1 MKNTIVCLLLVLY
14 GMTAKAQDFSKKRS
28 EMAHKVVYDSL
39 VKSSL
44 ALFASSSIKD
54 ARETAKYIK
63 DRSVAGVPNSLAIY
77 PIRSA
82 EKSTDVIVVPILLD
96 PILGDDRK
104 IVNRWSW
111 TNVQH
116 VPSSVYLQSE
126 RAVLFAYP
134 FSSDVFWNTMP
145 FFLASFDAWRH
156 SYDAYSKKEQAEKE
170 MLRQDLFL
178 KVVREYYGPAFT
190 QSLNVCVDEMYK
202 ETLRRNENPRNYFMD
217 STYISSLLSFGG
229 APSGKEEIQFRTEY
243 LYRSAC
249 FMQIER
255 VCAEKEWMKRKS
267 LFIRE
272 RTRYLRRHF

>member
-14 GMTAKAQDFSKKRS
+14 GMTTKAQDFTRKRS

-39 VKSSL
+39 VKSSRL
-44 ALFASSSIKD
+44 LFAESSVKD
-54 ARETAKYIK
+54 ARDAVKYIQT
-63 DRSVAGVPNSLAIY
+63 RSVAGVPNSLAIY
-77 PIRSA
+77 PIKHA
-82 EKSTDVIVVPILLD
+82 EKSTDVIVVPILSD
-96 PILGDDRK
+96 PVLGDDRK

-111 TNVQH
+111 TNVQR
-116 VPSSVYLQSE
+116 VPSAVYLQSE

-134 FSSDVFWNTMP
+134 FSSDVFWNTTP
-145 FFLASFDAWRH
+145 FLLASFDAWRH
-156 SYDAYSKKEQAEKE
+156 SYDAYAKSEQAEKE
-170 MLRQDLFL
+170 MLKQELFL
-178 KVVREYYGPAFT
+178 KVVREYYGPVFT
-190 QSLNVCVDEMYK
+190 QNLKICVDEMFK
-202 ETLRRNENPRNYFMD
+202 ETLLRRRNPQNYFMD
-217 STYISSLLSFGG
+217 STYVFPLLSFGG